1 MVSSSKCLDE
11 IHCKAQ
17 HAKCLCSQA
26 LEPGAPHCHTVHQG
40 QSHLSSCC
48 QGPWA
53 TPSSCSSSPLPKM
66 RCSYAKNLAEIFTQS
81 TKTIEAATRGW
92 QKKDQVF
99 LSEQQLSSG
108 TWSPAAIF
116 NKMLLFNIVY
126 YQQPM
131 VIFSW
136 TMHRQASKSLSLSL
150 KLGRIFQELH
160 NDITSLP
167 LPTAQL
173 SQQQHPLKYAPKSLG
188 TQSPRIL
195 CTRGFFNRKKWFAQ
209 TNPWYAY

>member
-1 MVSSSKCLDE
+1 MKFTARLSTQSVC
-11 IHCKAQ
+11 
-17 HAKCLCSQA
+17 
-26 LEPGAPHCHTVHQG
+26 APSPWIQVFPTV
-40 QSHLSSCC
+40 
-48 QGPWA
+48 
-53 TPSSCSSSPLPKM
+53 TPSIWTEPSPAPAVRDPGLLPAAAAPLLSQKWDVPM
-66 RCSYAKNLAEIFTQS
+66 QKTWQKYPHDQQS
-81 TKTIEAATRGW
+81 ETMEAATRGW

-108 TWSPAAIF
+108 SWSPAAIF

-126 YQQPM
+126 CQQPM

-136 TMHRQASKSLSLSL
+136 TMHTQASKSLSLSL

-173 SQQQHPLKYAPKSLG
+173 SQQQHPLKYVPKALG

-195 CTRGFFNRKKWFAQ
+195 CTRGFFDRKKWFAQ